1 MTVVLKRLKNKQLA
15 VSKCK
20 VEKFRGIFLR
30 NPPYTAAK
38 VVIKK
43 CVLGVEIYL
52 DYVTRELIRRQHSLP
67 ARWTFKTAR
76 PTKNEL
82 RQTFQG
88 SCLPSRLC
96 VNARC
101 RIMEAVFPKRCLPL
115 PGIIILQINVT
126 RDFAI
131 RH

>member
-20 VEKFRGIFLR
+20 VEKFRGIFLK

-67 ARWTFKTAR
+67 AILTVNTA
-76 PTKNEL
+76 
-82 RQTFQG
+82 
-88 SCLPSRLC
+88 PS
-96 VNARC
+96 
-101 RIMEAVFPKRCLPL
+101 IKR
-115 PGIIILQINVT
+115 
-126 RDFAI
+126 
-131 RH
+131 